1 MSSMGPLLLT
11 DEGAW
16 KKNVVH
22 RQHLQSWPC
31 TVETAPTALASSWPT
46 GNKPNSIFFLTHHM
60 TEGNL

>member
-1 MSSMGPLLLT
+1 MRGL
-11 DEGAW
+11 G

-31 TVETAPTALASSWPT
+31 IVETAPAALASSWPT